1 MSRSLTV
8 VVGLMSLW
16 GIARLNCMQN
26 VGAWRILGDCPTR
39 CHHTMWSLKMLIYW
53 DIWNAAKGKRHRNYF
68 DCCTAYTKTLQAHI
82 IKKTLIL
89 RTHIYKTD
97 GVMGLQEPQTI
108 QQPSWPHFVHYC
120 WASWD
125 HKASDQLQLLLTY
138 SQSCLILI
146 SCTQLLATAGSVEP
160 FIAIVVV
167 FISTV
172 ESSLLC
178 VIQCSLLSNFLLLS
192 VMI

>member
-1 MSRSLTV
+1 M
-8 VVGLMSLW
+8 VVGPMSLW
-16 GIARLNCMQN
+16 GIARLTCMQN
-26 VGAWRILGDCPTR
+26 VGASRMLGDCPTR
-39 CHHTMWSLKMLIYW
+39 CHHTMWWLGMLLYW

-68 DCCTAYTKTLQAHI
+68 DCCTTYTKTLQAHI
-82 IKKTLIL
+82 YIL

-97 GVMGLQEPQTI
+97 GVMGLQEPQTM
-108 QQPSWPHFVHYC
+108 QQPHFVQYC

-125 HKASDQLQLLLTY
+125 HKASDQLQLQLLLTY

-146 SCTQLLATAGSVEP
+146 SCTQLLATAGSVEL

-172 ESSLLC
+172 DSSLLC
-178 VIQCSLLSNFLLLS
+178 DSP
-192 VMI
+192 